1 MDKKREVAGQLPVAS
16 ASLQLGRKPST
27 TTKPGQPNVG
37 SFMALGRQGP
47 NKLPDPHS
55 PETNIYNREQWED
68 VAIEVNK
75 GFCWIFKDKKFVQIF
90 TRLNHQIC

>member
-1 MDKKREVAGQLPVAS
+1 MDKKREVAGQLPATS

-27 TTKPGQPNVG
+27 SAKPGQPNVG

-47 NKLPDPHS
+47 NKPPEPHS

-68 VAIEVNK
+68 VAIEVILL
-75 GFCWIFKDKKFVQIF
+75 FCLI
-90 TRLNHQIC
+90 